1 MRRFLPLFLLAC
13 LLAEGLGAQA
23 IRRLA
28 GFQKE
33 SIPAND
39 DGSSALVQLPFTINF
54 FGRLRSSG
62 YVNNN
67 GNITFDAALATFTP
81 FGLENTRR
89 EIIAAFFADVDT
101 RNERSAI
108 PQPTLKRC
116 PTALK
121 EGGSPICGR
130 KSRFAKGIVGLRE
143 AENGV

>member
-1 MRRFLPLFLLAC
+1 MRRLLPIFLLVG
-13 LLAEGLGAQA
+13 LFSEDLGAQA
-23 IRRLA
+23 VRRLA

-54 FGRLRSSG
+54 FGRLRTSG

-67 GNITFDAALATFTP
+67 GNITFDAALSTFTP

-101 RNERSAI
+101 RNEKSA
-108 PQPTLKRC
+108 LV
-116 PTALK
+116 
-121 EGGSPICGR
+121 
-130 KSRFAKGIVGLRE
+130 F
-143 AENGV
+143 